1 MLHRVKEL
9 GHADRRRVGEHGLGE
24 ISERFEK
31 YVRRFNVGL
40 ADVQMI
46 NFNTAFFGL
55 CCIALR
61 IYAWGKGRRVPFLM
75 KASRKT
81 LLSLFLYD

>member
-1 MLHRVKEL
+1 MLHCVKEL

-40 ADVQMI
+40 TDVQMI

-55 CCIALR
+55 CRIACEFTHG
-61 IYAWGKGRRVPFLM
+61 GKAAEFH
-75 KASRKT
+75 
-81 LLSLFLYD
+81 F